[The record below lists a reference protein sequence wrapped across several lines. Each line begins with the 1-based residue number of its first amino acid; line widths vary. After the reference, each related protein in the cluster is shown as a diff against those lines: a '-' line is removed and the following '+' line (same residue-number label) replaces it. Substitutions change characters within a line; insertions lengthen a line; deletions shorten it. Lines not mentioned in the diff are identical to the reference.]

1 MTLHVQDAILGH
13 VQRFETKKGFGCRGS
28 TTPAA
33 VAEGHMPAE
42 VGTINERDERRAQI
56 ILRTHP
62 LGAGNWCDRDGTRFA
77 VRLRLER
84 YHKEYKQFC
93 AWKRQ
98 NAVSERN
105 EKIMRAYLFD
115 LSKKMSSSSL
125 WSKFSMVKPTLQFH
139 ENVDISGLSKLRAFV
154 KKQSVGYQPKQAKT
168 LTREDLVKFVKEA
181 PDQQYLLAKVII
193 VDAYFNI
200 C

>member
-1 MTLHVQDAILGH
+1 
-13 VQRFETKKGFGCRGS
+13 
-28 TTPAA
+28 
-33 VAEGHMPAE
+33 
-42 VGTINERDERRAQI
+42 
-56 ILRTHP
+56 
-62 LGAGNWCDRDGTRFA
+62 
-77 VRLRLER
+77 
-84 YHKEYKQFC
+84 
-93 AWKRQ
+93 
-98 NAVSERN
+98 
-105 EKIMRAYLFD
+105 
-115 LSKKMSSSSL
+115 MSSSSL

-193 VDAYFNI
+193 VDAYFKI